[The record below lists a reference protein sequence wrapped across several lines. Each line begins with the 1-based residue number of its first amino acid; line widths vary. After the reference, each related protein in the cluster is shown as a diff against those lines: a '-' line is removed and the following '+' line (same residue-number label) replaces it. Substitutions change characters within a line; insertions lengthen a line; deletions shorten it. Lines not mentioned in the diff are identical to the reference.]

1 MPLVVHAGM
10 VPHSVVAVKLPRGAI
25 LLIVAGGF
33 GAVACV
39 SGFLLADGADGR
51 VGDYPGVDAGSMA
64 TLELEA
70 GEQVGWFE
78 STCFGCEGRES
89 SVPAPD
95 LRVVGPVMST
105 QGEAP
110 VEPHDDQGAARY
122 SPGDFLNYSDGP
134 RDGGPAYDV
143 DVPADGS
150 YTVTVGPSSEP
161 DASIRIG
168 PSTETEKVGG
178 VVLAVAGFL
187 LAGGALFV
195 LAAWWI
201 AVMLRDATRNG

>member
-10 VPHSVVAVKLPRGAI
+10 VPHSVVAVKLPRAAIAILIVGGVGAI
-25 LLIVAGGF
+25 
-33 GAVACV
+33 ACV
-39 SGFLLADGADGR
+39 AGFLLADGADGR
-51 VGDYPGVDAGSMA
+51 VGDYPAVDAGSMA

-89 SVPAPD
+89 VVAAPD
-95 LRVVGPVMST
+95 LRVEGT
-105 QGEAP
+105 A
-110 VEPHDDQGAARY
+110 GAASVSPRDGDRTAQY
-122 SPGDFLNYSDGP
+122 SEGDFLNYSEGG
-134 RDGGPAYDV
+134 RDGGPVYDV

-150 YTVTVGPSSEP
+150 YEVTVGPSSEP
-161 DASIRIG
+161 DARVRIG
-168 PSTETEKVGG
+168 PDTETRKVGG